1 MKSWKIGAVS
11 GLIAGIVAGIYTV
24 FIHVPMLF
32 KLGLPYLSLPPP
44 VTPFAKIITVE
55 IVINVIWGVFL
66 GVVYSKIYD
75 LIPGK
80 NISKSLLFSLICYLI
95 NNIRGTTL
103 LLFYGNTLSAIS
115 YMLFIFPW
123 IAYALVLGFIYEF
136 LQDRYLTINEKL
148 KIKKHEIRSGIHPGA
163 IAGLLGGIIAFIT
176 MVIGIA
182 IGFWP
187 SRIPDPDIGFF
198 LSQLGTHAFFNMIWG
213 VFFGMFFVMF
223 YDRIPDKDI
232 KKGIVFSLTIFFITT
247 FRGNI
252 HQIAYADTP
261 KLLLYSYEWI
271 TMGFF
276 MFLTVGLVLG
286 LLYRKPPK

>member
-11 GLIAGIVAGIYTV
+11 GLIAGIIAGLITV
-24 FIHVPMLF
+24 FFNMPLNL
-32 KLGLPYLSLPPP
+32 KLGLAYFPLPPLG
-44 VTPFAKIITVE
+44 TPFTKIMTVE

-66 GVVYSKIYD
+66 GSIYSKIYD

-80 NISKSLLFSLICYLI
+80 RISKSLLFGLICYLI
-95 NNIRGTTL
+95 TNIRGTAL
-103 LLFYGNTLSAIS
+103 NLFYWYILSAIS
-115 YMLFIFPW
+115 YMVFIFPW
-123 IAYALVLGFIYEF
+123 IAYALVLGFLYEF
-136 LQDRYLTINEKL
+136 LQGRYLTTKEKL
-148 KIKKHEIRSGIHPGA
+148 KIIRHDIRSGIHPGA

-187 SRIPDPDIGFF
+187 PRIPDPDIGFF
-198 LSQLGTHAFFNMIWG
+198 LSQLGTHVFFNMIWG
-213 VFFGMFFVMF
+213 VVFGMLFVMF
-223 YDRIPDKDI
+223 YDRIPSKDI

-247 FRGNI
+247 FRGNFR
-252 HQIAYADTP
+252 QIAYSGMP

-276 MFLTVGLVLG
+276 MFLTVGFVLG
-286 LLYRKPPK
+286 LFYKK